1 MSKRPSIVFL
11 IADDH
16 RHEALGSS
24 GNSVVR
30 TPTLD
35 ELAADGAAMQGAH
48 IFGGLTGAVCAPSRA
63 CVMTGRS
70 IFRSMIGC
78 DPAEWTHSTDI
89 RPEVPLLPERLRGAG
104 YQTYAVGKWHNDKA
118 SFARSFEGGDKLFFY
133 GMSDHWHV
141 PVQSFDPEGR
151 YGKEREYVETR
162 HSSEVFANAAIDYL
176 RRQDGE
182 QPFFLYVAFTAP
194 HDPRTAPEPYASM
207 FRPEELPLPPNFA
220 AEHPFDNGD
229 LGVRDERLASV
240 PRREEEIRR
249 HMADYYAMIA
259 HLDAQV
265 GRIVDCL
272 KAKGLYDDTLLVYT
286 ADHGLSVGQHGLM
299 GKQNVYDHSVR
310 IPLLLR
316 GPGVKAGAKPPGLL
330 SNIDIAPTVAELAGL
345 PEQPD
350 TDGVSFAG
358 LLRGERAA
366 GSDAGERASA
376 SASESAA
383 EPFRPRTYV
392 CTAYQDLQRMAKDRR
407 WKLIRYYRSPASG
420 SGTDRVQ
427 LFDME
432 ADPWETRDVS
442 GDPANRHE
450 MERMARLLRDW
461 MDRHDDILRHVPI
474 LGPTI
479 PGGDSV

>member
-1 MSKRPSIVFL
+1 MSTRPSIVFL

-16 RHEALGSS
+16 RYEALGSS

-30 TPTLD
+30 TPVLD
-35 ELAADGAAMQGAH
+35 ELSAGGAAMQGIH

-63 CVMTGRS
+63 CVLTGQS

-89 RPEVPLLPERLRGAG
+89 RPEVPLLPERLRDAG

-118 SFARSFEGGDKLFFY
+118 SFARSFAGGDKLFFY
-133 GMSDHWHV
+133 GMSDHWNV
-141 PVQSFDPEGR
+141 PVQAFDPEGR
-151 YGKEREYVETR
+151 YGKEREYVETQ
-162 HSSEVFANAAIDYL
+162 HSSEVFADAAIDFL
-176 RRQDGE
+176 ERQDGE

-194 HDPRTAPEPYASM
+194 HDPRTAPESYASM
-207 FRPEELPLPPNFA
+207 FQSEELSLPPNFA
-220 AEHPFDNGD
+220 EEHPFDNGD
-229 LGVRDERLASV
+229 LDVRDERLASI
-240 PRREEEIRR
+240 PRREEEIKR
-249 HMADYYAMIA
+249 HLADYYAMIA
-259 HLDAQV
+259 HLDAQI

-272 KAKGLYDDTLLVYT
+272 KAQGLYDDTLLVYT

-316 GPGVKAGAKPPGLL
+316 GPGVEAGVKSLGLL

-350 TDGVSFAG
+350 FDGVSFAG
-358 LLRGERAA
+358 LLCGEDSA
-366 GSDAGERASA
+366 GA
-376 SASESAA
+376 SASE
-383 EPFRPRTYV
+383 PLTLRTHV
-392 CTAYQDLQRMAKDRR
+392 CTAYQDLQRMVKDRR

-420 SGTDRVQ
+420 AGIDRIQ

-432 ADPWETRDVS
+432 TDPWETRDVS
-442 GDPANRHE
+442 ADPANRHE
-450 MERMARLLRDW
+450 MDRLERLLRDW

>member
-16 RHEALGSS
+16 RYEALGSS
-24 GNSVVR
+24 GNPIVR
-30 TPTLD
+30 TPVLD
-35 ELAADGAAMQGAH
+35 ELAVGGAAMQGTH

-63 CVMTGRS
+63 CVLTGQS

-89 RPEVPLLPERLRGAG
+89 RPEVPLLPERLRDAG

-141 PVQSFDPEGR
+141 PVQAFDPEGK

-162 HSSEVFANAAIDYL
+162 HSSEVFADAAIDFL
-176 RRQDGE
+176 ERQDGE

-207 FRPEELPLPPNFA
+207 FQPEELSLPPNFA
-220 AEHPFDNGD
+220 EEHPFDNGD
-229 LGVRDERLASV
+229 LGVRDERLASM
-240 PRREEEIRR
+240 PRREEEIKR
-249 HMADYYAMIA
+249 HLADYYAMIA

-286 ADHGLSVGQHGLM
+286 ADHGLSIGQHGLM

-316 GPGVKAGAKPPGLL
+316 GPGVEAGEKPLGLL

-345 PEQPD
+345 PEQPNA
-350 TDGVSFAG
+350 DGVSFAG
-358 LLRGERAA
+358 LLRGGISA
-366 GSDAGERASA
+366 GGADANTSASA
-376 SASESAA
+376 SAGAN
-383 EPFRPRTYV
+383 EPLPLRTHV
-392 CTAYQDLQRMAKDRR
+392 CTAYQDLQRMVKDRR

-420 SGTDRVQ
+420 AGIDRIQ

-442 GDPANRHE
+442 GETANRKE
-450 MERMARLLRDW
+450 LERLAQLLQTW